1 MSDSLDPI
9 DCSLSGSSVYGI
21 LQARILEWVAIS
33 FSSQFCTSPE
43 KNLRSLF
50 LFLLFGSIYIKLSLS
65 ILKSFVRHFST
76 ILWVCSFFFFFPVN
90 IAKKIHW
97 IYYLLIYLSFHFFM
111 SSFANLLFLEFHH
124 CYVLYFLVIFLCLC
138 WSLFIISLYH

>member
-1 MSDSLDPI
+1 MDPI

-50 LFLLFGSIYIKLSLS
+50 LFLLYGSIYIKLSLS

-76 ILWVCSFFFFFPVN
+76 ILWVCFFFFFFPVD
-90 IAKKIHW
+90 IAKKIYW
-97 IYYLLIYLSFHFFM
+97 IYYLLIHLSFHFFM
-111 SSFANLLFLEFHH
+111 SSFANLLFLEFHQ
-124 CYVLYFLVIFLCLC
+124 CYVLYLLVIFLCLC